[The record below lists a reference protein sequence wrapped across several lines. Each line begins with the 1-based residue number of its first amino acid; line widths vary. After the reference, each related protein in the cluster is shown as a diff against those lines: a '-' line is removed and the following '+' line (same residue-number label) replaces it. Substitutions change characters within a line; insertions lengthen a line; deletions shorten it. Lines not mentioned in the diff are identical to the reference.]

1 MEKIEEQI
9 KTQFYKAFDDLLTE
23 SLSGDNPDWSWLVRL
38 YGELR
43 QRICMLTPRRSDIHR
58 ELAENM
64 DIELFEQMVTNGAF
78 RAQEMWNLVSYVF
91 DLLKEREAP
100 ARNANTTETVQELYA
115 SFSKKGA
122 TIATFVPVF
131 LKTAH
136 QKIDEI
142 EHDKQEF
149 LKQFK
154 K

>member
-1 MEKIEEQI
+1 
-9 KTQFYKAFDDLLTE
+9 
-23 SLSGDNPDWSWLVRL
+23 
-38 YGELR
+38 
-43 QRICMLTPRRSDIHR
+43 MLTPRRSDIHR

-115 SFSKKGA
+115 SFSKEGA

>member
-115 SFSKKGA
+115 SFSKEGA